1 MKPRNRKRK
10 IHLIDVIIFA
20 AVAAFIVFV
29 VYRVDSVLVYKWN
42 WSAIPTY
49 LFRFDEDAG
58 RWVPNLLVIG
68 LMTTLRI
75 AFWGMIISTV
85 IGVMLGIA
93 RTSKRLF
100 PRLVGWAYV
109 GFIRNIPPVPF
120 LFLFYFFISTQL
132 LPPLGI
138 DEFVRRASPG
148 TLWVIELLFGPPEL
162 ATNFLS
168 GVVSLSMLMAAYI
181 AEIIRAGIQ
190 AIPKGQYE
198 GGYTIGLSRFQ
209 VMRYIVMPQAIQ
221 RVIPPLA
228 GQFITLIKDSSLV
241 ALISIQELSF
251 LAMEIAISEQRFF
264 EVWIFTGFMYFV
276 VCYGCALA
284 FHWLEKR
291 MAVYRT

>member
-1 MKPRNRKRK
+1 
-10 IHLIDVIIFA
+10 
-20 AVAAFIVFV
+20 
-29 VYRVDSVLVYKWN
+29 
-42 WSAIPTY
+42 
-49 LFRFDEDAG
+49 
-58 RWVPNLLVIG
+58 
-68 LMTTLRI
+68 
-75 AFWGMIISTV
+75 
-85 IGVMLGIA
+85 
-93 RTSKRLF
+93 
-100 PRLVGWAYV
+100 
-109 GFIRNIPPVPF
+109 
-120 LFLFYFFISTQL
+120 
-132 LPPLGI
+132 
-138 DEFVRRASPG
+138 
-148 TLWVIELLFGPPEL
+148 
-162 ATNFLS
+162 
-168 GVVSLSMLMAAYI
+168 MLMAAYI